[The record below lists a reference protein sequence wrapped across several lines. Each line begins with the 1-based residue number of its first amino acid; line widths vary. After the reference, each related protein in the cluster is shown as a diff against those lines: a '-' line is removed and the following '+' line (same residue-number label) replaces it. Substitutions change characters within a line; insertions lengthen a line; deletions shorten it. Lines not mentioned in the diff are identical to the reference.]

1 MDISTETSQIKEWR
15 SIVTLIVFFLAN
27 VAVLFPFKVPL
38 PVPVWAVHKTLDS
51 LSALRIIPPREKD
64 YHDAPQDGDQIPRR
78 RRFVPLQ
85 FPVNSV
91 TAPLIADLFLL
102 AILAIGRKEVHDGT
116 IGENGIFPIDI
127 MIFFITLAYIA
138 ISIDASGLIRYLALK
153 VLQWGGEVGHR
164 LFFYLYA
171 FFFCL
176 GSFIGNDPII
186 LSGTAFLAY
195 MTRVSTN
202 IKHPKAWIFTQFA
215 IANISSAILVSSNPT
230 NLVLAGAF
238 QIKFIEY
245 TANMVVPVVITAIIL
260 FPFLLYVVFANEGLI
275 PYSIKMR
282 EAPNQTKSK
291 PVNPNIPSAKGSA
304 REESIT
310 QDNTE
315 QLIEEIMNPWLDKG
329 GAAFG
334 AVVMSATLVTVL
346 AINAASVKT
355 KNDEHFQV
363 FWVTLPAAFI
373 MLCWDLGFGWLRR
386 DETRAIARGARDEGD
401 RPRAGH
407 LDLEHGDGGRRQS
420 DTEMATMTSA
430 LPSQHWPRIHVDSA
444 KHTNDTGKVRVTD
457 DEASPVCRDLS
468 MEMPNS
474 SGPPVVT
481 LTPADQVSEGSGTDT
496 TEPSPQLAS
505 STSTTVTDAA
515 QLDGGKPSTTTTTSA
530 REACHEMSL
539 PAVSDPSPQGVL
551 ASSSTG
557 LTDDEKRGEDLDE
570 GRSRG
575 HKGSHRD
582 LTQPRSTLLS
592 RYREGHRW
600 MQMTFPTVMAVISHL
615 PFALVPFAF
624 AMFVLVQAL
633 VTKGWVPVFA
643 YGWDHWVEKTGTIG
657 AIGGMGFLSVI
668 LCNFAG
674 TNIGTTILLSR
685 VIQAWQ
691 QIHRENGV
699 AISDRTFWGTVYSM
713 ALGVNYGAFSTA
725 FSASLA
731 GLLWRDILERK
742 HIHIRRME
750 FARENVPIITI
761 AMIVGCTVLVG
772 EIYIIRKDAPYHL

>member
-1 MDISTETSQIKEWR
+1 MDISTETGQIKEWR

-38 PVPVWAVHKTLDS
+38 PVPVWAVHETLDR
-51 LSALRIIPPREKD
+51 LSALRVIPPREKD
-64 YHDAPQDGDQIPRR
+64 YHDAPQNGDQITRR

-245 TANMVVPVVITAIIL
+245 TANMVVPVVITAIVL
-260 FPFLLYVVFANEGLI
+260 FPFLLYVVFANKELI

-291 PVNPNIPSAKGSA
+291 PINPNIPSAKGNV
-304 REESIT
+304 REETIT
-310 QDNTE
+310 QENTE

-386 DETRAIARGARDEGD
+386 HETRAIAKGARDEGD
-401 RPRAGH
+401 RSGAGH
-407 LDLEHGDGGRRQS
+407 FDLERGDEGRRQS
-420 DTEMATMTSA
+420 GMEMATMTSA
-430 LPSQHWPRIHVDSA
+430 LSSQHCPRIRVDSA
-444 KHTNDTGKVRVTD
+444 NDANDTGKVRVTD
-457 DEASPVCRDLS
+457 DEVSPISRDPS
-468 MEMPNS
+468 MEMPDS
-474 SGPPVVT
+474 SGPPAVT
-481 LTPADQVSEGSGTDT
+481 LTPADRVSEGSATVT
-496 TEPSPQLAS
+496 TKPSPQLAS
-505 STSTTVTDAA
+505 STSTTVTDAQ
-515 QLDGGKPSTTTTTSA
+515 QLDGEKTSNSTTTTSSSV
-530 REACHEMSL
+530 REACHEMPL

-557 LTDDEKRGEDLDE
+557 LTDDEKRGEDLYED
-570 GRSRG
+570 RSRG
-575 HKGSHRD
+575 RQGSHRD
-582 LTQPRSTLLS
+582 LAQRATLLS

-600 MQMTFPTVMAVISHL
+600 LQTTFPTVMAVISHL

-742 HIHIRRME
+742 QIHIRRME

-772 EIYIIRKDAPYHL
+772 EIYIMRKD